1 MPEDVF
7 AQSDQS
13 ARAAVMEQA
22 AAIAGEMPSP
32 TLRSLVCP
40 YCGTVTA
47 DTGRC
52 SACNGRFDPLSRQAT
67 QNQMGPWSI
76 RDDRTPFRPG
86 CTYETIVGLVGQGKI
101 SLETVLRGPST
112 RQFWT
117 LARHAPGVAH
127 LLGVCHSCQGAVKS
141 DAFACP
147 RCHASFTT
155 ERDRQHLGL
164 GPSRPLPGQG
174 LPEVLALHAEPAS
187 PPGFREVQARGN
199 SGANTGAAGGVASTP
214 IGAQAQQGSGGSGGA
229 EGDGVGGLAQAQE
242 AARLARR
249 WKMAWE
255 VQRRRAWIAIGIS
268 ALITLGALAYAAMG
282 PVRASQKQSGAQS
295 AQVPV
300 SLDE

>member
-1 MPEDVF
+1 MPEEVF

-13 ARAAVMEQA
+13 ARAVVMEQA

-32 TLRSLVCP
+32 MLRSLVCP
-40 YCGTVTA
+40 YCGTVTP

-52 SACNGRFDPLSRQAT
+52 SVCHGRFDPLSRQAT

-86 CTYETIVGLVGQGKI
+86 CTYETIAGLIEQGKI
-101 SLETVLRGPST
+101 SLETILRGPST

-117 LARHAPGVAH
+117 LARHTPGVAH
-127 LLGVCHSCQGAVKS
+127 LLGVCHSCQGAVKG

-187 PPGFREVQARGN
+187 PPGFRGVQAGGN
-199 SGANTGAAGGVASTP
+199 SGASTGASAVVSTP
-214 IGAQAQQGSGGSGGA
+214 IDAQAQQGSGGSGGSG
-229 EGDGVGGLAQAQE
+229 GDAAGALAQAQE

-268 ALITLGALAYAAMG
+268 ALITLGALAYATLG
-282 PVRASQKQSGAQS
+282 PGRAYQKQSGAQS

>member
-1 MPEDVF
+1 MPEGVSE
-7 AQSDQS
+7 QSEQS
-13 ARAAVMEQA
+13 ARSAVMEQA
-22 AAIAGEMPSP
+22 QAIAGEPPSP
-32 TLRSLVCP
+32 VLRSLVCP

-52 SACNGRFDPLSRQAT
+52 KACHGRFDPLSRQAT

-86 CTYETIVGLVGQGKI
+86 CTYETIARLIEQGKI
-101 SLETVLRGPST
+101 SSETILRGPPT
-112 RQFWT
+112 RQFWA
-117 LARHAPGVAH
+117 LARHTPGVAS
-127 LLGVCHSCQGAVKS
+127 LLGVCHSCQGVVKV

-147 RCHASFTT
+147 SCHASFSA

-187 PPGFREVQARGN
+187 QPGFGGN
-199 SGANTGAAGGVASTP
+199 GVVSAP
-214 IGAQAQQGSGGSGGA
+214 IGSQADAGVETMGRVD
-229 EGDGVGGLAQAQE
+229 GDGALAQAQE

-249 WKMAWE
+249 WKSAWE
-255 VQRRRAWIAIGIS
+255 AQRRRAWAVIGIS
-268 ALITLGALAYAAMG
+268 ACITLIAITWAVLGA
-282 PVRASQKQSGAQS
+282 VRANQGGSAGQSQAQS